1 MKTVILILTLNVPD
15 TVSVRDAI
23 NAVECTYKGQDLLH
37 DCRISGY
44 ETEATQ

>member
-1 MKTVILILTLNVPD
+1 MKTVTLVLILKVPD

-23 NAVECTYKGQDLLH
+23 NAVECTFEGQDLLH

>member
-1 MKTVILILTLNVPD
+1 MKTVTLVLVLKVPD
-15 TVSVRDAI
+15 TVSALDAL
-23 NAVECTYKGQDLLH
+23 NAVECTFEGQDLLH

>member
-1 MKTVILILTLNVPD
+1 MKTVTLVLVLKVPD
-15 TVSVRDAI
+15 TVSVQAAI
-23 NAVECTYKGQDLLH
+23 TAVECTFEGQDLLH